1 MLEQLTF
8 IITQITPAHGKK
20 IVFYIA
26 QSGVRWKVSSLPT
39 LGFRAD
45 SLALTSHNTSI
56 GAY

>member
-1 MLEQLTF
+1 MV
-8 IITQITPAHGKK
+8 KK